1 MSKKLLTEELI
12 LKRLKDKGVTVPNE
26 TGQTDQLAQIML
38 EYGCSIVNDWQ
49 AGCDAFFYTETT
61 ADDYEVFVATEDERR
76 ANINEDVYYYT
87 ENWFEKLADYL
98 RDGYT
103 VYIDSYQQDEYGF
116 EEVIEALYEE
126 WYIEQYHEVE
136 DELLDEGYKYSKP
149 E

>member
-1 MSKKLLTEELI
+1 MNKILTEELI

-26 TGQTDQLAQIML
+26 TGQTDQLAQIMII
-38 EYGCSIVNDWQ
+38 YGCSIVNDWQ
-49 AGCDAFFYTETT
+49 SGCDAFFYTETT

-76 ANINEDVYYYT
+76 TIVNEDVYYYS

-98 RDGYT
+98 RDGCM
-103 VYIDSYQQDEYGF
+103 VYVDEYQQDEYGY

-126 WYIEQYHEVE
+126 WYIEQYGEAE
-136 DELLDEGYKYSKP
+136 DELLEEGYKWPKS

>member
-1 MSKKLLTEELI
+1 MSKTLTEELI
-12 LKRLKDKGVTVPNE
+12 LKRLKNKGVTVPNE
-26 TGQTDQLAQIML
+26 TGQTDQLATLMI

-49 AGCDAFFYTETT
+49 SGCDAFFYTETT

-76 ANINEDVYYYT
+76 VSVNEDVYYYT

-98 RDGYT
+98 RDGCT
-103 VYIDSYQQDEYGF
+103 VYVDEYQQDEYGF

-136 DELLDEGYKYSKP
+136 DELLDEGYKYLES

>member
-49 AGCDAFFYTETT
+49 SGCDAFF
-61 ADDYEVFVATEDERR
+61 
-76 ANINEDVYYYT
+76 YT

-98 RDGYT
+98 RDGCT
-103 VYIDSYQQDEYGF
+103 VYVDEYQQDEYGF

-136 DELLDEGYKYSKP
+136 DELLDKGYEYEK

>member
-1 MSKKLLTEELI
+1 MSKILTEELI
-12 LKRLKDKGVTVPNE
+12 LERLKDKSVTVPNE
-26 TGQTDQLAQIML
+26 TGQTDQLATIMI
-38 EYGCSIVNDWQ
+38 EYGCSIVTDWQ
-49 AGCDAFFYTETT
+49 SGCDAFFYTETT

-76 ANINEDVYYYT
+76 TNINEDVYYYT

-98 RDGYT
+98 RDGCT
-103 VYIDSYQQDEYGF
+103 VYVDEYQQDEYGF

-136 DELLDEGYKYSKP
+136 DELLDKDYKYEK

>member
-61 ADDYEVFVATEDERR
+61 ADDYEVFVATTDERKVSV
-76 ANINEDVYYYT
+76 NEDVYYYQDS
-87 ENWFEKLADYL
+87 WFEKLADYL
-98 RDGYT
+98 RDGCT
-103 VYIDSYQQDEYGF
+103 VYIDSYSQDEYSF

-126 WYIEQYHEVE
+126 WYVEQYHEVE
-136 DELLDEGYKYSKP
+136 DELLDEGYEYEK

>member
-1 MSKKLLTEELI
+1 MSKTLTEELI

-26 TGQTDQLAQIML
+26 TGQTDQLATLMI

-49 AGCDAFFYTETT
+49 SGCDAFFYTETT

-76 ANINEDVYYYT
+76 TVVNEDVYYYT

-98 RDGYT
+98 RDGCT
-103 VYIDSYQQDEYGF
+103 VYVDEYQQDEYGF

-126 WYIEQYHEVE
+126 WYVEQYHEVE
-136 DELLDEGYKYSKP
+136 DELLDEDYEWPKS

>member
-1 MSKKLLTEELI
+1 MSKTLTEELI

-26 TGQTDQLAQIML
+26 TSQPDQLAQIMIS
-38 EYGCSIVNDWQ
+38 YGCSIVTDWQ
-49 AGCDAFFYTETT
+49 SGCDAFFYTETT
-61 ADDYEVFVATEDERR
+61 ADDYEVFVATTDERKVSV
-76 ANINEDVYYYT
+76 NEDVYYYQDS
-87 ENWFEKLADYL
+87 WFEKLADYL

-103 VYIDSYQQDEYGF
+103 VYIDSYSQDEYSF

-136 DELLDEGYKYSKP
+136 DELLDEDYEWPKS

>member
-12 LKRLKDKGVTVPNE
+12 LERLKDKGVTVPNE
-26 TGQTDQLAQIML
+26 TGQTDQLAQIMTV
-38 EYGCSIVNDWQ
+38 YGCSIVNDWQ

-76 ANINEDVYYYT
+76 TNINEDVYYYT